1 MNMKQQSNL
10 ICKLLLLLLMLAGT
24 SSAWARTSTYKI
36 VNNKGEV
43 VMHVKGTT
51 TQPQLPAKAQSPFA
65 TNYRYYRYLEEAQL
79 DASSGADAAAASRP

>member
-43 VMHVKGTT
+43 VFHVRGTSAKRIAR
-51 TQPQLPAKAQSPFA
+51 QGAESLCHQLS
-65 TNYRYYRYLEEAQL
+65 LL
-79 DASSGADAAAASRP
+79 SV